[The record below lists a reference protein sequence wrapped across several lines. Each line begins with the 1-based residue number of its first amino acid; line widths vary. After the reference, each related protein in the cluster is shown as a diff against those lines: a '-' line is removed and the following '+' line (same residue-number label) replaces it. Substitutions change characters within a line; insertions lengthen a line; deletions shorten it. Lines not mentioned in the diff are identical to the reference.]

1 MNKILSPT
9 ERRAL
14 KARAHPLKPTV
25 MIGNDGLSA
34 SVMQEIDSTLKA
46 HELIKIRIDHEDA
59 DEREDMLGIIC
70 ANTGASAID
79 HIGKILVVYRERPRQ
94 ARSQDANG
102 NGRGNTSRT
111 NASRTPRSGAPRQG
125 GRGDQRHASAQGQ
138 TRGNGGGNS
147 ANNGGNV
154 AQDKRSAQP
163 GSGQQRKPK
172 KPGGAVWT
180 KVRPQRQQR
189 RSNKPKAQGE

>member
-79 HIGKILVVYRERPRQ
+79 HIGKILVVYRERPKQ
-94 ARSQDANG
+94 MRSSDANG
-102 NGRGNTSRT
+102 NGRGGPPRT
-111 NASRTPRSGAPRQG
+111 QRSGAPRQG
-125 GRGDQRHASAQGQ
+125 GRGNQRQAAQGQ
-138 TRGNGGGNS
+138 ARGNSGNS
-147 ANNGGNV
+147 GNST
-154 AQDKRSAQP
+154 QDKRGAQP
-163 GSGQQRKPK
+163 TGGQRKPK

>member
-1 MNKILSPT
+1 MNKILSPA

-46 HELIKIRIDHEDA
+46 HELIKIRVDMEDS
-59 DEREDMLGIIC
+59 DEREDMLGMIC

-79 HIGKILVVYRERPRQ
+79 HIGKILVVYRERPQSAKPSGQ
-94 ARSQDANG
+94 APGRKNNG
-102 NGRGNTSRT
+102 QRGSK
-111 NASRTPRSGAPRQG
+111 PG
-125 GRGDQRHASAQGQ
+125 GQNAQGQ
-138 TRGNGGGNS
+138 GQGQGQGTAGQGAGG
-147 ANNGGNV
+147 
-154 AQDKRSAQP
+154 
-163 GSGQQRKPK
+163 QRKSGK

-180 KVRPQRQQR
+180 KVRQQR
-189 RSNKPKAQGE
+189 PGKRRSGGGNRGPGNQGNSDGGGGSGNGGGSGSGSGSGEA

>member
-46 HELIKIRIDHEDA
+46 HELIKIRIDHDDA

-79 HIGKILVVYRERPRQ
+79 HIGKILVVYRERPKQ
-94 ARSQDANG
+94 SRSQDING

-111 NASRTPRSGAPRQG
+111 NASRTQRSGAPRQG
-125 GRGDQRHASAQGQ
+125 GRGDQRQASAQGQ
-138 TRGNGGGNS
+138 ARGNSGNS
-147 ANNGGNV
+147 

-163 GSGQQRKPK
+163 GGGQQRKPK